1 MSSNEIVGISISK
14 DDMVKI
20 RNRAYVDRKTTNSY
34 IKSLIE
40 RDLLKSHPAERAISL
55 EESLLK
61 ENAGLRL
68 NLYKYKRKYKALNRI
83 LRGGLY
89 RRIQWCNSLAESY
102 MKRLNRADT
111 DEEKKTLRALINLIR
126 DEKSDLEKI
135 YEMCIEAI
143 KD

>member
-1 MSSNEIVGISISK
+1 MPNKIISVSISSDLADK
-14 DDMVKI
+14 LIDRAWDHDATTSQYI
-20 RNRAYVDRKTTNSY
+20 RG
-34 IKSLIE
+34 LIE
-40 RDLLKSHPAERAISL
+40 QDLKPRQKERAISL

-61 ENAGLRL
+61 ENTGLRL

-83 LRGGLY
+83 LRGGFY

-126 DEKSDLEKI
+126 DEKSDLERI
-135 YEMCIEAI
+135 YETCIEAI

>member
-1 MSSNEIVGISISK
+1 MSNKIISVSISS
-14 DDMVKI
+14 DL
-20 RNRAYVDRKTTNSY
+20 VDKLHNHAWGNHKTTNQY
-34 IKSLIE
+34 VRDLIE
-40 RDLLKSHPAERAISL
+40 KDLKSRRPERAISF

-89 RRIQWCNSLAESY
+89 RKIQWCNSLAESY

-126 DEKSDLEKI
+126 DEKSDLERI
-135 YEMCIEAI
+135 HEMCDEAT